1 MKTKKQN
8 GVAATNV
15 IPGSTHPQQA
25 LQSLRNIMADV
36 VLIAHRD
43 GTKCGLTLGD
53 QTQIQQWFEIVKA
66 ALPKESAAV
75 N

>member
-1 MKTKKQN
+1 MKTKRQN
-8 GVAATNV
+8 GTAMNV
-15 IPGSTHPQQA
+15 TPGTVHPQQA
-25 LQSLRNIMADV
+25 LQGIRNIMADV

-53 QTQIQQWFEIVKA
+53 QTQLQQWFEIVRG
-66 ALPKESAAV
+66 ALPQETASA